1 MSQKTVQVGQNRPR
15 WPTRTKPTPKISRSR
30 RVARGDAAAIAAF
43 DRSYVRVIERAVAA
57 AGATPAE
64 TVELVQIVR
73 VRLLV
78 KKPGAAQPA
87 IASFSGRSSLAS
99 WIKVIAT
106 REAARLLERD
116 RREPQADEEQLAREL
131 GAGDTPELAH
141 LKQKYREDFRAA
153 FADAVAALPHRD
165 RLLLRQSVLDGLGI
179 DALAAQHGVH
189 RATAARWV
197 AAARE
202 AVVTGTRA
210 AFRARIRVAPDELE
224 SVLRL
229 IHSQLDLSLPGALRG
244 TGERSGG

>member
-1 MSQKTVQVGQNRPR
+1 MSESEGAHAEDLVLAQGC
-15 WPTRTKPTPKISRSR
+15 
-30 RVARGDAAAIAAF
+30 ARGEADAIAAF
-43 DRSYVRVIERAVAA
+43 DRAYVGVIERAVAA

-64 TVELVQIVR
+64 TAELVQIVR

-78 KKPGAAQPA
+78 KKPNAPQPA

-106 REAARLLERD
+106 REAARLLEKE
-116 RREPQADEEQLAREL
+116 RREPHAEEEQLAREV
-131 GAGDTPELAH
+131 GAGDSPELAH
-141 LKQKYREDFRAA
+141 LKQKYREEFRVA
-153 FADAVAALPHRD
+153 FAEAVAALPARD

-197 AAARE
+197 TAARE
-202 AVVTGTRA
+202 AVIHGTRS
-210 AFRARIRVAPDELE
+210 AFRARLRVAPDELE

-229 IHSQLDLSLPGALRG
+229 IHSQLDISLPGALRA
-244 TGERSGG
+244 TKV